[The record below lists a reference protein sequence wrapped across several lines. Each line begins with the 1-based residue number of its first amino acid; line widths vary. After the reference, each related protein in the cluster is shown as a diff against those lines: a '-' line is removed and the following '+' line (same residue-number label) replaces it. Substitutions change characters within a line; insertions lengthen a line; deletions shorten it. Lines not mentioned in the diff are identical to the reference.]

1 MQSSKSI
8 KRPLSEP
15 QIQLRQKLISEAENS
30 RYKAVSFK
38 MQDVLVIS
46 PFSEECDIFL
56 LMEDEF
62 ALFNTGKKSFTEL
75 RMSAQEAALKKCGV
89 YTRVTLEMIYKIFA
103 KQSGISPEGN
113 QRLMKLECELTEHFC
128 FPRECG
134 KALFRAAKNKNKKAV
149 IISEWIYP
157 VEVTKNVLENCG
169 YGSFDELI
177 TVSDIPE
184 SNASSW
190 YDITLEKAGVSA
202 EKLLHIGSSVAFD
215 IELPIV
221 HGSKSL
227 LLAPVN
233 QLMEKSGRLSG
244 YIRKKHIYDY
254 DKPEFLAVHCVL
266 GLYSAYAFDTPQNKT
281 PLSDFC
287 GDRYMLGFAVL
298 GALSLCGDFS
308 SKTEMQELLMKAL
321 DSDKTFLDGK
331 ADFEKMFEEHFGS
344 FLEKYKAKGCENALE
359 FLEECC
365 GSADRE
371 MFRSHFSG
379 ERMKKWAASVKE
391 PEIAPFSAGATKK
404 NALYRLADKMFPP
417 GTKVRNIVDGILAKG
432 HKKRR

>member
-103 KQSGISPEGN
+103 KQSGISPEGK

-157 VEVTKNVLENCG
+157 AEVTKNVLENCG

-244 YIRKKHIYDY
+244 YIRKKNIYDY

-287 GDRYMLGFAVL
+287 GDCYMLGFVVL

-344 FLEKYKAKGCENALE
+344 FLKKYKANGCENALE

-379 ERMKKWAASVKE
+379 ERMKKWAAFVKE

>member
-75 RMSAQEAALKKCGV
+75 RMSAQEATLKKCGV

-103 KQSGISPEGN
+103 KQSGISPEGK
-113 QRLMKLECELTEHFC
+113 QRLMKLECELAEHFC

-157 VEVTKNVLENCG
+157 AEVTRNVLENCG

-287 GDRYMLGFAVL
+287 GDCYMLGFVVL

-344 FLEKYKAKGCENALE
+344 FLKKYKANGCENALE

-379 ERMKKWAASVKE
+379 ERMKKWAAFVKE